1 MISTSLSYNLVARDM
16 PRALER
22 TAQSPMA
29 ARDIAYFREN
39 IGNIKTIDDFMKDDR
54 IYRFALKAHGLEDM
68 AYAKAFIRKA
78 LEGGIDDRN
87 SFASRL
93 SDKRYGE
100 LVTSFNFE
108 RYGEDTTSFNRATN
122 GTVDRFVRQSLEEQE
137 GAKNE
142 GVRLA
147 LYFER
152 KIPTI
157 TSAFQLLGDPALLKV
172 VQTALGMPPEMSGA
186 NIDRQAANI
195 EKRIDIKSLKDPEQL
210 KKFMLRFTALWEL
223 NSPSFAA
230 SAPSILMGG
239 ALPPGIGT
247 DLLMSIQSI
256 RRGGN

>member
-1 MISTSLSYNLVARDM
+1 MISTSLSYNLVARNM
-16 PRALER
+16 PLALER

-29 ARDIAYFREN
+29 ARDIAYYREN

-87 SFASRL
+87 SFANRL

-100 LVTSFNFE
+100 LVTAFNFE
-108 RYGEDTTSFNRATN
+108 RYGDQTTSFNRATN
-122 GTVDRFVRQSLEEQE
+122 GTVDRFIRQSLEEQE
-137 GAKNE
+137 GSKNE

-152 KIPTI
+152 KLPTI
-157 TSAFQLLGDPALLKV
+157 TSAFQILGDPALLKV
-172 VQTALGMPPEMSGA
+172 VQTALGIPPEMSGA
-186 NIDRQAANI
+186 NIDKQAADI
-195 EKRIDIKSLKDPEQL
+195 ERRLNLESLKDPKEL
-210 KKFMLRFTALWEL
+210 GKFMLRFTSLWEL

-230 SAPSILMGG
+230 TAPSILMGG
-239 ALPPGIGT
+239 AMPPGIGT

-256 RRGGN
+256 RRGGF

>member
-1 MISTSLSYNLVARDM
+1 MISTSLSYNLVARDL
-16 PRALER
+16 PQALER
-22 TAQSPMA
+22 TAQSPTA
-29 ARDIAYFREN
+29 ARDIAYYREN
-39 IGNIKTIDDFMKDDR
+39 IGHIKTIDDFMKDDR

-87 SFASRL
+87 SFTNRL

-108 RYGEDTTSFNRATN
+108 RYGSDTTSFNRATN
-122 GTVDRFVRQSLEEQE
+122 GTIDRFVRQSLEEQE

-152 KIPTI
+152 KMPI
-157 TSAFQLLGDPALLKV
+157 TNAFQILGDPALLKV
-172 VQTALGMPPEMSGA
+172 VQTALGIPPEMSGA
-186 NIDRQAANI
+186 NIDKQAADI
-195 EKRIDIKSLKDPEQL
+195 ERRLDLESLKDPKEL
-210 KKFMLRFTALWEL
+210 GKFMLRFTSLWEL
-223 NSPSFAA
+223 NSPSFSA

-239 ALPPGIGT
+239 ALPPGIGA

-256 RRGGN
+256 RRGGF